1 MTVVC
6 RARLRGVLVATTMA
20 STLAVSP
27 AAFADGGGTFNNA
40 DVVIRGGKGVAVAV
54 CVNWAQDW
62 TKLSPKQQKRH
73 EQRRVVQ
80 ANRCDDTANTADA
93 LGGDVTL
100 TGVDVTIDQAG
111 GHHVRRST
119 ASITIAGGDAV
130 AVAACINVL
139 DATASATQTNDCG
152 NTAIA
157 TGGNVTLEDTT
168 VTIIQG

>member
-80 ANRCDDTANTADA
+80 ANKCDNTADA

-111 GHHVRRST
+111 HHVRRNT
-119 ASITIAGGDAV
+119 ASITISGGDAV

-139 DATASATQTNDCG
+139 DATASATQTNDCS